1 MSHIERLPENGAI
14 CLIDADSLLYY
25 EMDKPSLDEAIYNLD
40 ERIKHMLTECNTNLY
55 AGFLTKGKCYRYSVD
70 TEYKAKRKKKN
81 RSILFPSLFEYVI
94 QRWGF
99 NYVEELEADDL
110 VSYYSY
116 TDNRKTIICSP
127 DKDVLYQCAGMHY
140 NYRTTEFL
148 HTSPEEA
155 LKFLWVQTLMGD
167 STDNITGIPGV
178 GIKTAENW
186 LKGRTKD
193 FEGFALKKY
202 VEKFGMIDGIFK
214 FHQTFRLVYLLRS
227 KEDMLRETNLTLP
240 KLAPLKEEHLFVDD
254 ASFPPG
260 VYQRNLMDKQG
271 NFIEVDKNLG
281 PYVREI
287 EF

>member
-1 MSHIERLPENGAI
+1 MGHIERLPENGAI

-25 EMDKPSLDEAIYNLD
+25 EMDKPSLDEAVHNLD
-40 ERIKHMLTECNTNLY
+40 QRIKQMLAECNTSLY

-99 NYVEELEADDL
+99 KYVQELEADDL
-110 VSYYSY
+110 VSFYSY

-140 NYRTTEFL
+140 NYRTREFL

-155 LKFLWVQTLMGD
+155 LKFLWLQTLMGD
-167 STDNITGIPGV
+167 NTDNIPGIPGV
-178 GIKTAENW
+178 GEKTAENW
-186 LKGRTKD
+186 LKDRNKD

-202 VEKFGMIDGIFK
+202 VEKFGMIDGLFK

-227 KEDMLRETNLTLP
+227 KEDVLRETNLTLP
-240 KLAPLKEEHLFVDD
+240 ELCTLKEEHLFTDTD
-254 ASFPPG
+254 STPLPG
-260 VYQRNLMDKQG
+260 YKWTLDENRNWVESNQ
-271 NFIEVDKNLG
+271 NLG
-281 PYVREI
+281 SYVREV
-287 EF
+287 ES